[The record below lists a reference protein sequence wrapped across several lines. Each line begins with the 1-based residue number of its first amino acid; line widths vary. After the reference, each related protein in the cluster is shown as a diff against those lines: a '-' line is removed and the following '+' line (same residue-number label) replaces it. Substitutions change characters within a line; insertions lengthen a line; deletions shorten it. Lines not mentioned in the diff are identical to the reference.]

1 MGLNIISNLQQVNL
15 QNTFSSTRFKQFYI
29 VVVLFTSRIRIT
41 FYRLILSDCI
51 AEIEKFKV
59 ISLYA
64 RPPLLPTLTKFLKYA
79 YIIPAQNLKLK
90 FIKGFILH
98 FWE

>member
-1 MGLNIISNLQQVNL
+1 
-15 QNTFSSTRFKQFYI
+15 
-29 VVVLFTSRIRIT
+29 
-41 FYRLILSDCI
+41 
-51 AEIEKFKV
+51 
-59 ISLYA
+59 
-64 RPPLLPTLTKFLKYA
+64 LPTLTKFLKYD